1 MTMQHYN
8 AMSCLLGQVLD
19 KTKELAGGKKGSLMA
34 GEREVSILNKDQGS
48 TKGRLKGSGQR
59 AWGQESTPGNRIPS
73 VNARGIGELGDSDG
87 SCEMLLEGFR
97 QVLRW

>member
-34 GEREVSILNKDQGS
+34 GERGKS
-48 TKGRLKGSGQR
+48 
-59 AWGQESTPGNRIPS
+59 PS
-73 VNARGIGELGDSDG
+73 
-87 SCEMLLEGFR
+87 
-97 QVLRW
+97 